1 MKPNERDELLGRLDE
16 RTSNTWRLVE
26 KIDKRTLETDKRSI
40 RNSTWVNTFKWT
52 IGLLV
57 TGVIAGIT
65 KLVDWW

>member
-1 MKPNERDELLGRLDE
+1 MKPQQRDELLARLDE
-16 RTSNTWRLVE
+16 RSLNTWHLVE
-26 KIDKRTLETDKRSI
+26 KIDKRTLDTDRQCT
-40 RNSTWVNTFKWT
+40 RNTTWINTFKWT